1 MAGVNNPPNLKP
13 LIENQSAE
21 QALDFSW
28 LKSIAAGNKLKLE
41 KANTDLAA
49 VHESVNS
56 SSAATQNAVV
66 QSAVDSEAATNAAR
80 DLVISEL
87 TQQVNT
93 LTAAVTT
100 AVNEIPKSPI
110 KSIQRGIVANT
121 GNDAN
126 VIISAV
132 NVEKSMLN
140 VSCRSGL
147 GSYSNNDKQW
157 SISGGGYI
165 KNSTAL
171 YIASNHSYSNQNPAT
186 IYWEVIEYV

>member
-13 LIENQSAE
+13 LIDAQSAE

-56 SSAATQNAVV
+56 SSAATQNAVA
-66 QSAVDSEAATNAAR
+66 QSVVDSAAATNAAR

-87 TQQVNT
+87 TQQVST
-93 LTAAVTT
+93 LTT
-100 AVNEIPKSPI
+100 AVNAIPKSPI
-110 KSIQRGIVANT
+110 KSIQRGIVAST

>member
-56 SSAATQNAVV
+56 SSAATQNTVA
-66 QSAVDSEAATNAAR
+66 QSAVDSETATNAAR

-87 TQQVNT
+87 TRQVST
-93 LTAAVTT
+93 ITAAVN
-100 AVNEIPKSPI
+100 AVPKSPI
-110 KSIQRGIVANT
+110 KSIQRGVT
-121 GNDAN
+121 LMQGEHCQT
-126 VIISAV
+126 VMV
-132 NVEKSMLN
+132 GKS
-140 VSCRSGL
+140 S
-147 GSYSNNDKQW
+147 
-157 SISGGGYI
+157 
-165 KNSTAL
+165 
-171 YIASNHSYSNQNPAT
+171 
-186 IYWEVIEYV
+186 

>member
-13 LIENQSAE
+13 LIDNQSAE

-49 VHESVNS
+49 VHESVNA
-56 SSAATQNAVV
+56 SSAATQNAVA
-66 QSAVDSEAATNAAR
+66 QSIVGSAAATNAAR

-93 LTAAVTT
+93 LTAAVTA
-100 AVNEIPKSPI
+100 AVDAIPKSHI
-110 KSIQRGIVANT
+110 KSIQRGIVAGT

-186 IYWEVIEYV
+186 IYWELIEYV